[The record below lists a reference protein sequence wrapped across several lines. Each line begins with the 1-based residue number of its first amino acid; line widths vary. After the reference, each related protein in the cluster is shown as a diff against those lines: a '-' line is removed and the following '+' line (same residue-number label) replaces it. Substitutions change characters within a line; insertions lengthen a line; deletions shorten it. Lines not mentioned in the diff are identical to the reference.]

1 MLYFCGK
8 TTFFKYFYTCYTGQ
22 GSDLS
27 HDCPKMALK
36 ISVHRVSKKKLI
48 LFFGLTL
55 RILFFGGL
63 FQHEY

>member
-8 TTFFKYFYTCYTGQ
+8 TTFFKYFDTCYTGQ

-36 ISVHRVSKKKLI
+36 ISVLRVNRKTINFIFWPNAPNSVLWRTI
-48 LFFGLTL
+48 ST
-55 RILFFGGL
+55 IT
-63 FQHEY
+63 